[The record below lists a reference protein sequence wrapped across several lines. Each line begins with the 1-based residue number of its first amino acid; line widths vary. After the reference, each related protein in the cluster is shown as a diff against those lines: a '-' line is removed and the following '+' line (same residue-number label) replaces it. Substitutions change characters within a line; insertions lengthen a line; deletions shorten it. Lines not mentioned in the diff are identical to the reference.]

1 MLREVYISC
10 FKCFENLTLPLG
22 QLTLL
27 SGVNGG
33 GKSSVIQALVLLA
46 QTFDLREWGRSL
58 MLEGS
63 ELALGNVADVLNQ
76 RTARRHLTLG
86 AATSAEKVIWSFK
99 AEDRRALAID
109 LEGVTIN
116 DQPVELGEA
125 VRWLLPA
132 THAEKSEVVGA
143 LRRLSWI
150 TAERTG
156 PRELLPLRD
165 AEGHAR
171 VGHRGELAAG
181 LLYWRES
188 SEVSP
193 AICLPDALPTLF
205 HQVRAQMQT
214 FFPGCDLRV
223 SPIEGASAVTLR
235 LRTDSRSDF
244 QRPQNVGF
252 GLTQLF
258 PMLVALL
265 SATPGD
271 VLLIENPE
279 VHLHP
284 KAQQNIGSLIAQ
296 TAASGVQVIVE
307 THSDHVLNGI
317 RLAVKTG
324 VIPNSNVA
332 IHFFAL
338 NGVDGAITCMSPNLD
353 AEGRLDAWPVGFFD
367 QFDFALSTLL

>member
-1 MLREVYISC
+1 MLREVRISS
-10 FKCFENLTLPLG
+10 FKCFENLALPLR

-27 SGVNGG
+27 SGVNSG
-33 GKSSVIQALVLLA
+33 GKSSVIQALMLLA
-46 QTFDLREWGRSL
+46 QTFDLREWGHSL
-58 MLEGS
+58 LLEGP

-76 RTARRHLTLG
+76 RSARRHLALG
-86 AATSAEKVIWSFK
+86 AATNEESVLWSFK
-99 AEDRRALAID
+99 SGDRRALAIE
-109 LEGVTIN
+109 LEGVAIN
-116 DQPVELGEA
+116 DKPVELGNG
-125 VRWLLPA
+125 VRWLLPV
-132 THAEKSEVVGA
+132 TYAEESKVVGA

-188 SEVSP
+188 SEVTS
-193 AICLPDALPTLF
+193 ALCLPHAPPTLF
-205 HQVRAQMQT
+205 HQVRAQMQA

-223 SPIEGASAVTLR
+223 SPIEGASAVTLH

-258 PMLVALL
+258 PVVVALL
-265 SATPGD
+265 SASSGD
-271 VLLIENPE
+271 ILLIENPE

-284 KAQQNIGSLIAQ
+284 KAQQGIGGLIAQ

-324 VIPNSNVA
+324 LITSGNVA
-332 IHFFAL
+332 VHFFAPIGPEGTMAPISPTL
-338 NGVDGAITCMSPNLD
+338 NSDGRFDT
-353 AEGRLDAWPVGFFD
+353 WPEGFFD
-367 QFDFALSTLL
+367 QFDLALSRLL